1 MDLSERKRKI
11 LQAIIE
17 EYITTAEPVGSR
29 SISRKESLGLSS
41 ATIRNEMADLEE
53 MGYLIQPHTSA
64 GRVPSDDG
72 YRFYVNS
79 LMKRYQL
86 GVEAVSEL
94 QRVLENRVS
103 QLEKTIRKAGALTS
117 ALTEYATF
125 VTTPRTLS
133 KIRKLDL
140 IPIEKS
146 QVLLIVVTHTA
157 RSRMLRS
164 NINEEQCTETA
175 RILNKNLVGLGAGEV
190 SFEKV
195 KLIQNEIQER
205 LQLEPKIVIDILSF
219 VYEIISEMDD
229 TEIYIDNARSILKY
243 PEYSD
248 VEKAREIFGFLE
260 DKENLKKLAAPGDTK
275 GINARIGKENGLE
288 ILKDCSLVTVDYS
301 LDDKTMGKIGV
312 IGPKRMNYSK
322 VFASLDLISS
332 EIDKI
337 LKFYITGE

>member
-1 MDLSERKRKI
+1 MDLNDRKRKI

-29 SISRKESLGLSS
+29 AISRKESLGLSS

-53 MGYLIQPHTSA
+53 MGYLLQPHTSA

-79 LMKRYQL
+79 LMRRYKL
-86 GVEAVSEL
+86 GVEAISEL
-94 QRVLENRVS
+94 QQLLENRVS

-117 ALTEYATF
+117 ALTEYAAF
-125 VTTPRTLS
+125 VTTPKPFS
-133 KIRKLDL
+133 KIRKLEL
-140 IPIEKS
+140 IPIENS
-146 QVLLIVVTHTA
+146 QVLLIVVTHAA
-157 RSRMLRS
+157 RSRMLRAD
-164 NINEEQCTETA
+164 IDAEQCAEMSD
-175 RILNKNLVGLGAGEV
+175 ILNKNLVGFGAGEV

-195 KLIQNEIQER
+195 EQIQREIQQS
-205 LQLEPKIVIDILSF
+205 LKIEPKIVIDILSF
-219 VYEIISEMDD
+219 VYETISELEDID
-229 TEIYIDNARSILKY
+229 IYIDNARSILRY
-243 PEYSD
+243 PEYSNL
-248 VEKAREIFGFLE
+248 EKAREIFDFLE
-260 DKENLKKLAAPGDTK
+260 DKENLKKLAESGSKK
-275 GINARIGKENGLE
+275 GINVKIGKENGLE
-288 ILKDCSLVTVDYS
+288 ILNDCSLVTFDYS